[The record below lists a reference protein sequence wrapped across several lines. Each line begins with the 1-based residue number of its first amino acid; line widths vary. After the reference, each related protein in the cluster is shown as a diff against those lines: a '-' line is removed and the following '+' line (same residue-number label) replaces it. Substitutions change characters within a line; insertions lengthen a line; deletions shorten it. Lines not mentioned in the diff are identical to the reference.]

1 MMMMMMMRQ
10 GRQKKR
16 MKDDIREWTGLDF
29 GRSQRAV
36 ENREKMEETGCK
48 VERDRSRLR
57 RYGQVVTI
65 CDWYGPLLQSF
76 CHHL

>member
-16 MKDDIREWTGLDF
+16 MKDDIRELTGLDF

-36 ENREKMEETGCK
+36 ENREKWRKLAVKSKGI
-48 VERDRSRLR
+48 DQ
-57 RYGQVVTI
+57 G
-65 CDWYGPLLQSF
+65 
-76 CHHL
+76 